1 MSRFADY
8 VQSKNLSV
16 DRIFHCSARI
26 ERHRAED
33 RKLRLRREELRR
45 SGKGNGYAE
54 AGIGKPR
61 SGRGVNRQHIEAA
74 VAGQPLSSHL
84 RAKLGRAL
92 AALAAIDGAAPPEL
106 HELFGDV
113 QSHRHGST
121 PAPATEASTPAPA
134 PDTSAPS
141 EQG

>member
-1 MSRFADY
+1 MSQFAEY

-16 DRIFHCSARI
+16 ERIFHCSARI

-33 RKLRLRREELRR
+33 WKLRLRREALRR

-54 AGIGKPR
+54 AGIAKPR
-61 SGRGVNRQHIEAA
+61 SGRGVNRQHIDAA
-74 VAGQPLSSHL
+74 IVGQPLSSHL

-106 HELFGDV
+106 RELFGDV
-113 QSHRHGST
+113 QSHHHDST
-121 PAPATEASTPAPA
+121 PAVAAGV
-134 PDTSAPS
+134 SAPS